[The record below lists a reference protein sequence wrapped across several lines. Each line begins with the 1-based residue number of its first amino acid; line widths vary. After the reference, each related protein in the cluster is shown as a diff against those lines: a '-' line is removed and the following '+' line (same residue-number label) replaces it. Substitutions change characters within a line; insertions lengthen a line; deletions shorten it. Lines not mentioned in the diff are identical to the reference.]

1 MIWIVNANV
10 TGTYQVKVEFNDGLS
25 GVIDF
30 HNILKN
36 DHRPVVKELLDV
48 NKFNSCKIQPKMSI
62 STLIHQKMV
71 DFCRINAQ
79 YYAYYKRITNAIF

>member
-1 MIWIVNANV
+1 MLIII
-10 TGTYQVKVEFNDGLS
+10 GYGCKDSE
-25 GVIDF
+25 I
-30 HNILKN
+30 
-36 DHRPVVKELLDV
+36 
-48 NKFNSCKIQPKMSI
+48 NKPKMSI